1 MHEQLEKG
9 GFIAFWLWG
18 QYMGCNACAEQLFP
32 EMQECASVQTCCEGI
47 LLDWHSYYTNLLM
60 ENLHVLY
67 ICFFCGGK
75 FRLSV
80 CRSMNPLFDAAL
92 CRSAPAYHTAV
103 STAKPE
109 HRFCS
114 AQNHTSLG
122 VKLAYGVVFTENPS
136 KRKA

>member
-1 MHEQLEKG
+1 
-9 GFIAFWLWG
+9 
-18 QYMGCNACAEQLFP
+18 MGCNACAEQLFP

-80 CRSMNPLFDAAL
+80 CRSMNSLFDAAL
-92 CRSAPAYHTAV
+92 CRSLHPPTTQPFLLPNRNIVFALH
-103 STAKPE
+103 KII
-109 HRFCS
+109 HR
-114 AQNHTSLG
+114 
-122 VKLAYGVVFTENPS
+122 LA
-136 KRKA
+136 